1 MNEGM
6 SKHFLLAAV
15 CLLLST
21 ALPAQFRSGTGPYD
35 DLYDSETVRSLKEHV
50 SYLSSAALEG
60 RKPGSEGEREAAEY
74 VGGVLERYGIDLLS
88 PSSGQEFSIA
98 REGADTLT
106 SRNVVGFLQGW
117 DKSLNGRYIVIGARL
132 DNLGMDT

>member
-60 RKPGSEGEREAAEY
+60 R
-74 VGGVLERYGIDLLS
+74 
-88 PSSGQEFSIA
+88 
-98 REGADTLT
+98 
-106 SRNVVGFLQGW
+106 
-117 DKSLNGRYIVIGARL
+117 
-132 DNLGMDT
+132 